1 MSEIVNQFKM
11 GGDFS
16 QVKGIVYREKDTGQ
30 IKKTPPRDLN
40 RDLNTFPNPSREL
53 FDNNAYKKYYSKKFG
68 YTTTAIM
75 SSRGCPF
82 SCDFCS
88 KPVFGNDFRAR
99 AATKV
104 ADEIEEVISLGYSR
118 IWFADDCF
126 TLDRER
132 LIGIC
137 DEIIKRGLKIGWEC
151 LSRVDTLD
159 PETVD
164 KMKQAGCLRM
174 FFGIESGNDS
184 ILALMKKQITTKQVQ
199 EALFLCKNSGIKA
212 GAFFIVGYPGENDKT
227 VLETIKFASS
237 LPLDY
242 LSFTL
247 PYPIP
252 GTPLYERLN
261 GELISD
267 EWEEP
272 KNINF
277 VNVVAVVADEVIV
290 AVLLDHRLLGL
301 DVLDVLQKGGQLAG
315 VDVPR
320 ERKPPILVLGDVVVG
335 YSVVLHYVEH
345 PPDSVDLDPQ
355 PLGYV
360 LVGPRGRKKG
370 YDVHDLL
377 ADVLL
382 EIAYDLLIADEGIY
396 GLFGL
401 HSLRDADGLLLL
413 GNLCGLLELGSLA
426 RIRLAAG
433 PLYCL
438 DPPGCLCMPGN
449 AIIPVRPGGGPLPCG
464 CRLPCLPPRTLLF
477 IKQHHST
484 L

>member
-1 MSEIVNQFKM
+1 MAAYLKQSGVSVEIVDCTFIKQEEALRRIIDSKPKIIGIQSMYSMKEKSLELAQLLKSHCELLVAGGALPTTEPEAFLENFDLAVVGEGEQTMLDIVNQFSVS
-11 GGDFS
+11 GDFS

-30 IKKTPPRDLN
+30 IKKTTSRTLN
-40 RDLNTFPNPSREL
+40 KDLNTFPNPSREL

-99 AATKV
+99 AASNV
-104 ADEIEEVISLGYSR
+104 VDEIEEVISLGYSR

-132 LIGIC
+132 LMGIC
-137 DEIIKRGLKIGWEC
+137 DEIIGRGLKIAFEC

-159 PETVD
+159 SETVD
-164 KMKQAGCLRM
+164 KMKQAGCIRM

-184 ILALMKKQITTKQVQ
+184 ILALMKKQITIAKVRK
-199 EALFLCKNSGIKA
+199 ALFLCKNSGIKA

-252 GTPLYERLN
+252 GTPLYERLS
-261 GELISD
+261 GELISE

-277 VNVVAVVADEVIV
+277 VKHK
-290 AVLLDHRLLGL
+290 LLFASGLSERKLKFAIIKGMIQFYIRKYTGKNGYKLLGIPFETL
-301 DVLDVLQKGGQLAG
+301 TNA
-315 VDVPR
+315 
-320 ERKPPILVLGDVVVG
+320 
-335 YSVVLHYVEH
+335 
-345 PPDSVDLDPQ
+345 
-355 PLGYV
+355 
-360 LVGPRGRKKG
+360 
-370 YDVHDLL
+370 
-377 ADVLL
+377 
-382 EIAYDLLIADEGIY
+382 AY
-396 GLFGL
+396 
-401 HSLRDADGLLLL
+401 
-413 GNLCGLLELGSLA
+413 NL
-426 RIRLAAG
+426 
-433 PLYCL
+433 
-438 DPPGCLCMPGN
+438 M
-449 AIIPVRPGGGPLPCG
+449 
-464 CRLPCLPPRTLLF
+464 
-477 IKQHHST
+477 H
-484 L
+484 

>member
-1 MSEIVNQFKM
+1 MTTVTLVYPYFHPHSDSSIFRFPPLGLGYMAAYLKQSGVSVEIVDCTFIKQEDALRRIIDSKPKIIGIQSMYSMKEKSLELAQLLKSHCELLVAGGALPTTEPEAFLENFDLAVVGEGEQTMLDIVNQFKV

-30 IKKTPPRDLN
+30 IKKTTPRSLNKDLN
-40 RDLNTFPNPSREL
+40 AFPNPSREL
-53 FDNNAYKKYYSKKFG
+53 FDNNAYKEYYSKKFG

-99 AATKV
+99 AASNV
-104 ADEIEEVISLGYSR
+104 VDEMEEVISLGYSR

-132 LIGIC
+132 LMGIC
-137 DEIIKRGLKIGWEC
+137 DEIIGRGLKIGWEC

-159 PETVD
+159 SETVD
-164 KMKQAGCLRM
+164 KMKQAGCIRM

-184 ILALMKKQITTKQVQ
+184 ILVLMKKQITTAKVRK
-199 EALFLCKNSGIKA
+199 ALSLCKNSGIKA

-252 GTPLYERLN
+252 GTPLYERLS
-261 GELISD
+261 GELISE

-277 VNVVAVVADEVIV
+277 VKHK
-290 AVLLDHRLLGL
+290 LLFASGLSERKLKFAIIKGMIQFYIRKYTGKNGYKLLG
-301 DVLDVLQKGGQLAG
+301 
-315 VDVPR
+315 VPF
-320 ERKPPILVLGDVVVG
+320 ETLT
-335 YSVVLHYVEH
+335 
-345 PPDSVDLDPQ
+345 
-355 PLGYV
+355 
-360 LVGPRGRKKG
+360 
-370 YDVHDLL
+370 
-377 ADVLL
+377 
-382 EIAYDLLIADEGIY
+382 
-396 GLFGL
+396 
-401 HSLRDADGLLLL
+401 DATY
-413 GNLCGLLELGSLA
+413 NL
-426 RIRLAAG
+426 
-433 PLYCL
+433 
-438 DPPGCLCMPGN
+438 M
-449 AIIPVRPGGGPLPCG
+449 
-464 CRLPCLPPRTLLF
+464 
-477 IKQHHST
+477 H
-484 L
+484 